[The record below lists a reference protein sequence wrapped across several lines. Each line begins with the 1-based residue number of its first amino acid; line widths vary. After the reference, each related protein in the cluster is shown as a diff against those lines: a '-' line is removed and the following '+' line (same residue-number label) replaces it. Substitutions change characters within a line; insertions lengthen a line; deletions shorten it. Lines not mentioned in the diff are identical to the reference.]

1 MLLNRRHAALGLATA
16 AGGALPFT
24 RAFGQALPP
33 PPAAAPPAQ
42 APAEGDDAPTQLG
55 ATKDKFEHLLAPV
68 DINGEGPFNFILD
81 TGANVSCVSSTLADR
96 LMLTAAGTTAVHTM
110 VGVKDR
116 RSVLIKTLTVGQRHR
131 RDVKAPALPAFGGAV
146 DGLLGVDWLGGQKL
160 VLDIRQKKIEIMPS
174 RGEHATQSRVIV
186 PCRRRLGQLTI
197 VDADLSGHRISAMI
211 DSGSQVTMCN
221 FPLHELVLTMESK
234 NRFPKEHIPVKLE
247 TIAGE
252 PFSGEMFYLPF
263 LRLGGLEIG
272 NVPTVFSPFTEVFD
286 IWGLKNSPALVLGMD
301 LLAQFEAVAMDF
313 GRNQVR
319 FDIV

>member
-1 MLLNRRHAALGLATA
+1 MLLNRRHAALSLMAA
-16 AGGALPFT
+16 AGSALPLS
-24 RAFGQALPP
+24 RAFSQTPPP
-33 PPAAAPPAQ
+33 PPAAPSAEPA
-42 APAEGDDAPTQLG
+42 DDQPTQIG

-81 TGANVSCVSSTLADR
+81 TGANVSCVSRTLADR
-96 LMLTAAGTTAVHTM
+96 LMLAAAGTTAVHTM
-110 VGVKDR
+110 VGVRDR
-116 RSVLIKTLTVGQRHR
+116 PSVMIKTLTVGQRHR
-131 RDVKAPALPAFGGAV
+131 RDVKAPALPAFGGQV

-160 VLDIRQKKIEIMPS
+160 VLDMRQKKIEIMPS
-174 RGEHATQSRVIV
+174 RGEYPTQTRYIV
-186 PCRRRLGQLTI
+186 PCRRKLGQLTI
-197 VDADLSGHRISAMI
+197 VDADLSGHKISAMI

-221 FPLHELVLTMESK
+221 FPLHELVLTMESRS
-234 NRFPKEHIPVKLE
+234 RFPKEHIPVKLE

-263 LRLGGLEIG
+263 LRLGGLQLG

-286 IWGLKNSPALVLGMD
+286 IWGLKNTPALVLGMD

>member
-1 MLLNRRHAALGLATA
+1 MLLNRRHAALSLMAA
-16 AGGALPFT
+16 AGGALPLS
-24 RAFGQALPP
+24 RAFGQVAPP
-33 PPAAAPPAQ
+33 APAAAAPSAEPA
-42 APAEGDDAPTQLG
+42 DDAPTQLG

-81 TGANVSCVSSTLADR
+81 TGANVSCVSRTLADR
-96 LMLTAAGTTAVHTM
+96 LMLAAAGMQPVHTM
-110 VGVKDR
+110 VGVR
-116 RSVLIKTLTVGQRHR
+116 ERPSVIIKTLTVGKRHR
-131 RDVKAPALPAFGGAV
+131 RDVKAPALPAFGGQV

-160 VLDIRQKKIEIMPS
+160 VLDIRNKKIEILPS
-174 RGEHATQSRVIV
+174 RGENPTQNRIIV
-186 PCRRRLGQLTI
+186 PCRRKLGQLTI
-197 VDADLSGHRISAMI
+197 VDADLSGHKISAMI

-221 FPLHELVLTMESK
+221 FPLHELVLTMES
-234 NRFPKEHIPVKLE
+234 RSRVPKEHIPVKLE

-252 PFSGEMFYLPF
+252 PFNGEMFYLPF
-263 LRLGGLEIG
+263 LRLGGLQLG

-301 LLAQFEAVAMDF
+301 LLTQFEAVAMDF

>member
-1 MLLNRRHAALGLATA
+1 MLLNRRHAALGLVAA
-16 AGGALPFT
+16 AGGAAPLG
-24 RAFGQALPP
+24 RAF
-33 PPAAAPPAQ
+33 AQ
-42 APAEGDDAPTQLG
+42 APAVAPPPSANPAVG

-81 TGANVSCVSSTLADR
+81 TGANVSCISRTLADR
-96 LMLTAAGTTAVHTM
+96 LMLTPAGDTAVHTM
-110 VGVKDR
+110 VGVR
-116 RSVLIKTLTVGQRHR
+116 ERPSVMIKMLTVGKRHR
-131 RDVKAPALPAFGGAV
+131 RDVKAPALPAFGGQV

-174 RGEHATQSRVIV
+174 RGENSSQSRIII
-186 PCRRRLGQLTI
+186 PCRRKLGQLTI
-197 VDADLSGHRISAMI
+197 VDADLSGHKISAMI

-221 FPLHELVLTMESK
+221 FPLHEMVLTMEAKS
-234 NRFPKEHIPVKLE
+234 RFVREHEPVKLE

-263 LRLGGLEIG
+263 LRLGGLELG

-286 IWGLKNSPALVLGMD
+286 IWGLKNTPALVLGMD
-301 LLAQFEAVAMDF
+301 LLTQFEAVALDF

-319 FDIV
+319 FDIA

>member
-1 MLLNRRHAALGLATA
+1 MLLNRRHAVLGLAAA
-16 AGGALPFT
+16 AGGALPLS
-24 RAFGQALPP
+24 RALAQT
-33 PPAAAPPAQ
+33 PPAPAGAAATPSVEPADE
-42 APAEGDDAPTQLG
+42 AATQIG
-55 ATKDKFEHLLAPV
+55 ASKDKFEHLLAPV

-81 TGANVSCVSSTLADR
+81 TGANVSCVSRTLADR

-116 RSVLIKTLTVGQRHR
+116 PSVMIKTLTVGQRHR
-131 RDVKAPALPAFGGAV
+131 RDVKAPALPAFGGSV

-174 RGEHATQSRVIV
+174 RGEHATQNRIIV
-186 PCRRRLGQLTI
+186 PCRRKLGQLTI
-197 VDADLSGHRISAMI
+197 VDAELSGHKISAMI

-221 FPLHELVLTMESK
+221 FPLHELVLTMEAKS
-234 NRFPKEHIPVKLE
+234 RFPKEHIPVKLE

-263 LRLGGLEIG
+263 LRLGGLELG

-286 IWGLKNSPALVLGMD
+286 IWGLKTTPALVLGMD
-301 LLAQFEAVAMDF
+301 LLTQFEAVALDF